1 MQSES
6 ITELMGA
13 LNRAQL
19 AMIPAKRENE
29 NPFFHSKYA
38 DLATVWDALHPFRA
52 EGIVFTQC
60 PVDSPDEYMVLE
72 TQLTHAPSGQWIRST
87 LKMRAV
93 KSDPQAAGS
102 CLTYMRRYSLS
113 AMTGLVSELDDD
125 ANGAMPV
132 KPPQGKTFEQKF
144 PAKPTLVHPAPKPT
158 PPASVPGVD
167 LGQDLADKIALAQS
181 VAECAAVGNEIED
194 AILVSNEDKR
204 ALRVMVS
211 QRLTELTVPAKA
223 KKG

>member
-1 MQSES
+1 M
-6 ITELMGA
+6 
-13 LNRAQL
+13 
-19 AMIPAKRENE
+19 
-29 NPFFHSKYA
+29 
-38 DLATVWDALHPFRA
+38 
-52 EGIVFTQC
+52 
-60 PVDSPDEYMVLE
+60 
-72 TQLTHAPSGQWIRST
+72 
-87 LKMRAV
+87 
-93 KSDPQAAGS
+93 
-102 CLTYMRRYSLS
+102 TYMRRYSLS

-132 KPPQGKTFEQKF
+132 KPPQGKTFEQKY
-144 PAKPTLVHPAPKPT
+144 PVKPVDLLGEIQKANTAYLKEHKIV
-158 PPASVPGVD
+158 PPQASTVPSERTPGVD

-194 AILVSNEDKR
+194 AIMVSDEDKR

>member
-194 AILVSNEDKR
+194 AILVSDEDKR
-204 ALRVMVS
+204 ALRVMVC

>member
-181 VAECAAVGNEIED
+181 VAECAAVGTEIED
-194 AILVSNEDKR
+194 AIMVSDEDKR

>member
-194 AILVSNEDKR
+194 AIMVSDEDKR

>member
-194 AILVSNEDKR
+194 AIMVSDEDKR

-211 QRLTELTVPAKA
+211 QRITELTVPAKA